1 MLRSERGYVFYKKSD
16 LQNIAKFREKHEP
29 NFDKVKLASLL
40 KKTLAHVLSFEF
52 FEITKDSFV
61 YKTLPGN
68 CTKIVVV
75 IKIES
80 FFHYNWGDSHF
91 YFKDLNHQ
99 LLQISVVNC
108 YGLIFS

>member
-1 MLRSERGYVFYKKSD
+1 MLRSKRGYVPYKKSD

-29 NFDKVKLASLL
+29 NFDKGKLANFI
-40 KKTLAHVLSFEF
+40 KKTLATCFPVNFSKLLRTALFIKHFRV
-52 FEITKDSFV
+52 
-61 YKTLPGN
+61 
-68 CTKIVVV
+68 TKIAVA

-80 FFHYNWGDSHF
+80 FFHYNWGDSYF